1 VHSLVTGGAGFI
13 GSHLVDR
20 LLAAG
25 DAVTVVDDLS
35 RGGRDNLTAAAGAGA
50 QLDVADVA
58 DPVAVGAAFAAA
70 RPDRVFHLAA
80 QASVRRSLEDPG
92 HDARTNLVGT
102 INVLEAARRHGVE
115 RIVNVST
122 GGPLYPAAAPLPLSE
137 AQPPQPGSPYG
148 QSKLAA
154 EGCCDLYGRLH
165 DLSTISLRFANV
177 YGPRQDPSGEAGVVA
192 IFAGRLRA
200 GEPLPVFG
208 DGRQTRDFVY
218 VDDAVAALLAAAD
231 SRDTGP
237 VNIGT
242 GRQTSILDLI
252 AAFGALRP
260 GRAEVAWEPGRA
272 GERRATSLDA
282 SRARA
287 RLGWRPRVALR
298 EGLELTLHS
307 IAGQRLRSGAR
318 CRTGQPA

>member
-1 VHSLVTGGAGFI
+1 MHSLVTGGAGFI

-35 RGGRDNLTAAAGAGA
+35 RGGRDNLVAARGGGA
-50 QLDVADVA
+50 QLVVADVA
-58 DPVAVGAAFAAA
+58 DPVAVGEAFAAA

-102 INVLEAARRHGVE
+102 VNVLEAARRHGVE
-115 RIVNVST
+115 RTVNVST

-137 AQPPQPGSPYG
+137 AELPRPGSPYG

-154 EGCCDLYGRLH
+154 EGYCDLYGRRH
-165 DLSTISLRFANV
+165 GLSTMSVRFANV

-192 IFAGRLRA
+192 IFSGRLLAGR
-200 GEPLPVFG
+200 PLPVFG

-218 VDDAVAALLAAAD
+218 VDDAVAALLAAAG
-231 SRDTGP
+231 SRETGP

-242 GRQTSILDLI
+242 GRRDVDPGPDRSLRR
-252 AAFGALRP
+252 AALRP
-260 GRAEVAWEPGRA
+260 RRGDLGA
-272 GERRATSLDA
+272 GPRR
-282 SRARA
+282 
-287 RLGWRPRVALR
+287 
-298 EGLELTLHS
+298 
-307 IAGQRLRSGAR
+307 
-318 CRTGQPA
+318 